1 MSTEGMLLANRRQPS
16 SPGPFSL
23 MEKGRKYQDREIR

>member
-1 MSTEGMLLANRRQPS
+1 MILKVLLANLRQPS
-16 SPGPFSL
+16 SPAPFSL